1 MDYDRVKESAEVL
14 ETTQEV
20 VILNS
25 IESKLA
31 KSKY

>member
-1 MDYDRVKESAEVL
+1 MGYDRVKESAEVL